1 MKKAI
6 AILAIL
12 SLVTLNLNSQTVTIA
27 VNPTTVCLPV
37 SGNVSVTVNYSYVTT
52 FVTNFNASFT
62 LQTTGGSS
70 VATYS
75 ANGGTPTVT
84 INAPN
89 ILNTG
94 TLMAVLPSTI
104 SASSIRLVV
113 YSGATPAGNST
124 YFSLNI
130 VSASSITI
138 TPSSSSLCIGNSV
151 TLTASGAN
159 NYTWMPST
167 VSNSIS
173 ASPTS
178 NAIYTVTATN
188 SICPAVVANSTV
200 SITVYSVP
208 VVSATGGSICSG
220 KTYTI
225 VPTGAATNS
234 YNITG
239 GTFIVSPTV
248 TTVYNIT
255 GTSSAGCASS
265 NTAVVTV
272 SVNPTPTFS
281 VNSGTI
287 CASRQFSI
295 LPSLNTLTFA
305 VTGGTMI
312 VSPSISSN
320 YTVTGTNNF
329 GCTNTAV
336 SSVSVIANPSIVVS
350 NVSICAGQSFTIS
363 PSGANTYTISGGTMT
378 VSPLSTTSYSIAG
391 TNTVTGCVSN
401 SVSVT
406 VSVSPLPTISVNSGT
421 ICSGNSFSITPSGA
435 NTYTI
440 QGGSTNVSPLTS
452 STYTVN
458 GTDINGCV
466 SVNTATSNLTV
477 NTTPTVSVNSGTIC
491 AGTVFTIN
499 PTGASTYTVA
509 GGSLTVSPSS
519 NSTYTVI
526 GSSFVGCVNA
536 IPVTTS
542 VTVNALPVISVSS
555 TTNTLCQGSTA
566 TISAVISAVGASSFV
581 WAGNGN
587 GSQIIVSPNSTTT
600 YTVTGTDVNG
610 CENTVNFTQTVVV
623 CDTNTTGITDNS
635 MNISSRIYP
644 VPANNDLTIELG
656 NVNDNIAVTITIYSL
671 EGRIVMSNIQNLY
684 NSTAKVELSTVQN
697 GVYMLEVKSDSFRL
711 VKNIIVVK

>member
-1 MKKAI
+1 MKKVI

-12 SLVTLNLNSQTVTIA
+12 SLVTLNLSSQTVTIA

-94 TLMAVLPSTI
+94 TLIAVLPSTI

-113 YSGATPAGNST
+113 YSGSSPAGNST
-124 YFSLNI
+124 YFSLNV
-130 VSASSITI
+130 VSAPSITV

-167 VSNSIS
+167 VSSTTS
-173 ASPTS
+173 VSPVS
-178 NAIYTVTATN
+178 NTIYTVSATN
-188 SICPAVVANSTV
+188 SLCPAVVVTSTL
-200 SITVYSVP
+200 SITAYSVP
-208 VVSATGGSICSG
+208 VVSATGGSICAG

-225 VPTGAATNS
+225 PVSGATSYSINNIAVSSPYTVAPTSNTTYSVKGMSSQGCVSSNTNISVIVNANPSVTVNSGSICAGQQFVIVPTGTSVTS
-234 YNITG
+234 YTYAG
-239 GTFIVSPTV
+239 GSASVSPVSNANYIV
-248 TTVYNIT
+248 TAYASSGCTAT
-255 GTSSAGCASS
+255 ATSSVIVHALP
-265 NTAVVTV
+265 VV
-272 SVNPTPTFS
+272 S
-281 VNSGTI
+281 VNSGSI
-287 CASRQFSI
+287 CAGNSFVI
-295 LPSLNTLTFA
+295 NP
-305 VTGGTMI
+305 TGAL
-312 VSPSISSN
+312 S
-320 YTVTGTNNF
+320 YTVAGGSLTVIPSSTTSYSVLGTSSV
-329 GCTNTAV
+329 GCISNSV
-336 SSVSVIANPSIVVS
+336 SSTVSVSALPIISVNSG
-350 NVSICAGQSFTIS
+350 SICAGQSFTITATGAAS
-363 PSGANTYTISGGTMT
+363 YAVSGSTMV
-378 VSPLSTTSYSIAG
+378 VSPSTTSNY
-391 TNTVTGCVSN
+391 TVTGTSSVGCISSN
-401 SVSVT
+401 TVVATVT
-406 VSVSPLPTISVNSGT
+406 VNQL
-421 ICSGNSFSITPSGA
+421 
-435 NTYTI
+435 
-440 QGGSTNVSPLTS
+440 
-452 STYTVN
+452 
-458 GTDINGCV
+458 
-466 SVNTATSNLTV
+466 
-477 NTTPTVSVNSGTIC
+477 PTVSVNSGTIC
-491 AGTVFTIN
+491 AGKVFTIN
-499 PTGASTYTVA
+499 PTGASSYTVA

-526 GSSFVGCVNA
+526 GSSSVGCVNTN
-536 IPVTTS
+536 PVTAS
-542 VTVNALPVISVSS
+542 VTVNAIPVISVSS

-566 TISAVISAVGASSFV
+566 TISAVGASSFV

-587 GSQIIVSPNSTTT
+587 GSQIIVSPNVTTI

-623 CDTNTTGITDNS
+623 CNTNTTGIADNS

-671 EGRIVMSNIQNLY
+671 EGKIVMSNIQNLY

-711 VKNIIVVK
+711 VKNIIVAK